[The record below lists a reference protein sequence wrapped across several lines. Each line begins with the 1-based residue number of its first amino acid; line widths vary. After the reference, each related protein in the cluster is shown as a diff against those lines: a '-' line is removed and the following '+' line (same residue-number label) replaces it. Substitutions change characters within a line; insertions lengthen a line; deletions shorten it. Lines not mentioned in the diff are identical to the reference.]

1 MSARYDR
8 PTYTQLRFSR
18 DSHVAGDISRLG
30 LPPRPACSHC
40 YRARRREVVAW
51 LCCVA
56 LGGLAVAG
64 WMLAVL

>member
-8 PTYTQLRFSR
+8 PSASVTGTPFCWQCHR
-18 DSHVAGDISRLG
+18 HIVA
-30 LPPRPACSHC
+30 C

-51 LCCVA
+51 SACGA

-64 WMLAVL
+64 WMLALI